1 MTKNRYA
8 IIKAATVCI
17 CALFFFN
24 AEALAQNGTLAGVV
38 TDAQSG
44 TTLTGAT
51 IFIPSLDRGA
61 ATDIDGEFQVTDIP
75 AGTYTVR
82 INFIGYRQSQEEV
95 TINAG
100 ETTNLSIQLRFDRL
114 GLEEVIVTGTAG
126 ETRQREMGTTVSR
139 VSMDQVYEPISSV
152 DDLLSGRVTSM
163 TVNPGSGT
171 MGAGAAIRLRGNV
184 SATQSNQ
191 PLIYIDG
198 VRQGADSYPLNRSEG
213 VAFWQSAQSTSS
225 PLNDIN
231 PNDIDRIEVIKG
243 ASATTLY
250 GSEAAAGV
258 IQIFTKR
265 GREGAPQISLSTNHN
280 FDRVQAFGSDENPYV
295 NMEPFLKTAY
305 SQKHNMSISGGDSD
319 VQYFV
324 SGGGGLDE
332 GIHPNDEGYNFDFRG
347 NFTFRVS
354 PSVTVDWNNFYS
366 KKDLEITHVGNNLF
380 GIQFNAFRA
389 PNNTVGSGDPEVIG
403 RVLDAYISQ
412 EQTRMNSGATIRY
425 IPNEK
430 FTNRLTLGIDRM
442 SMGNSHITPFGFVLQ
457 SEGSITEQNWT
468 NESYTIDYAGSFN
481 SQLGSDLKNRLSWG
495 GQFIHTEDELLDAYG
510 LGLPGPGEATVS
522 SAAERLSFSERFK
535 VIDAGMFGETMFD
548 LKDRYFF
555 TFGARVDGN
564 STFGEDFGLEF
575 YPKASISYVV
585 SDEDFYPAEFGQLRL
600 RAALGWAGRAPG
612 AFDAVRTFNPLSFG
626 GQAAFVPLNV
636 GNPNLGPERTREFEF
651 GFESSHFN
659 EALSV
664 NFTYYNQRTQDAL
677 FNVPQIPSEGFT
689 GSQLENVGEL
699 KNEGIEL
706 ELRGQLVQGRNFSLE
721 LGTSYSS
728 NFSEVISTGGATI
741 FNLVEGQPIPV
752 VRGTMVTNRDE
763 VADPQFERE
772 QFFGPSMPT
781 HILGLDFNMTLPQG
795 IRFSGKAEF
804 NGGHYISQN
813 SQWAMVNRGA
823 GGPGCASVY
832 AQVPHG
838 GYSTAAAEANN
849 LTAFQRAT
857 CYSENIET
865 GLWIEP
871 ADFIKIRNLSLN
883 IPINF
888 LTGDFVRSAV
898 VSFSA
903 ANIRLWTHS
912 EFTAFDP
919 EMVWSREGLTA
930 LTTGIPETTP
940 APMRFNTSL
949 RIDF

>member
-1 MTKNRYA
+1 MIKNRYTLKK
-8 IIKAATVCI
+8 ITTFCI
-17 CALFFFN
+17 CAFFFFCT
-24 AEALAQNGTLAGVV
+24 EAFAQNGTLSGVV
-38 TDAQSG
+38 LDAQSESS
-44 TTLTGAT
+44 LTGAT
-51 IFIPSLDRGA
+51 IFIPTLDRGT

-75 AGTYTVR
+75 AGTYTVN
-82 INFIGYRQSQEEV
+82 INYVGYRQAQEEV
-95 TINAG
+95 TIEAG
-100 ETTNLSIQLRFDRL
+100 ETTTLTIQLRIDRL
-114 GLEEVIVTGTAG
+114 GLDEVVVTGTAG
-126 ETRQREMGTTVSR
+126 ETRQREMGSTVSR
-139 VSMDQVYEPISSV
+139 VSMDDVHEPISNV
-152 DDLLSGRVTSM
+152 DGLLSGRVSGM

-213 VAFWQSAQSTSS
+213 AGFWQSAQATTS

-265 GREGAPQISLSTNHN
+265 GREGEPQITIGSNHN

-305 SQKHNMSISGGDSD
+305 SQKHNLSISGGDSD

-324 SGGGGLDE
+324 SGAGGIDQ
-332 GIHPNDEGYNFDFRG
+332 GIHPNDEGFNFDFRG

-354 PSVTVDWNNFYS
+354 PSITVDWNNFYS
-366 KKDLEITHVGNNLF
+366 KKDLEMTHVGNNLYS
-380 GIQFNAFRA
+380 IQFNAFRA
-389 PNNTVGSGDPEVIG
+389 PGNTVGSGDPEVIG
-403 RVLDAYISQ
+403 RVLDAYIGQ

-425 IPNEK
+425 VPNEE
-430 FTNRLTLGIDRM
+430 FTHRLTLGIDRM
-442 SMGNSHITPFGFVLQ
+442 FMSNSHVTPFGYILQ

-481 SQLGSDLKNRLSWG
+481 SNIGSELKNRLSWG
-495 GQFIHTEDELLDAYG
+495 GQFIHTEDKLLDAYG
-510 LGLPGPGEATVS
+510 RGLPGPGEATVS
-522 SAAERLSFSERFK
+522 SASERLSFSEQFR
-535 VIDAGMFGETMFD
+535 VIDAGLFGETMFD
-548 LKDRYFF
+548 LKDRYFL
-555 TFGARVDGN
+555 TVGARVDGN
-564 STFGEDFGLEF
+564 STFGEDFGFEV
-575 YPKASISYVV
+575 YPKVSLSYAI
-585 SDEDFYPAEFGQLRL
+585 SDEDFYPSDFGQLRL

-612 AFDAVRTFNPLSFG
+612 AFDAVRTFNPISFG
-626 GQAAFVPLNV
+626 GEAAFLPQNV

-651 GFESSHFN
+651 GFESSPFD

-677 FNVPQIPSEGFT
+677 FNVPQIPSQGFT

-706 ELRGQLVQGRNFSLE
+706 ELRGQLLEQRNFSLE
-721 LGTSYSS
+721 LGTSYST
-728 NFSEVISTGGATI
+728 NVSEVISTGGTTI

-752 VRGTMVTNRDE
+752 VRGTMVTNRDQ

-781 HILGLDFNMTLPQG
+781 HIFGLDFNMTLPQG
-795 IRFSGKAEF
+795 IRFSGKAEY
-804 NGGHYISQN
+804 NGGHYISQG
-813 SQWAMVNRGA
+813 SQWAMVDRGA
-823 GGPGCASVY
+823 GAPGCASVY

-838 GYSTAAAEANN
+838 DYSAGAADANN

-857 CYSENIET
+857 CFSENLET

-883 IPINF
+883 IPLNF
-888 LTGDFVRSAV
+888 LTSDFVRSAV

-903 ANIRLWTHS
+903 SNIRLWTHS
-912 EFTAFDP
+912 EFTGFDP
-919 EMVWSREGLTA
+919 EMVSSREGLTA
-930 LTTGIPETTP
+930 LTTGITETTP
-940 APMRFNTSL
+940 APMSFNTSL